1 MNFKDGVIF
10 GSLLACGIA
19 FGSSAFACST
29 DGWNGG
35 VVGLS
40 TTLTVNSPPVFPR
53 YSEFCAMRVTGDGSV
68 RDLSPDHERIR
79 ARFYVF
85 SSLTGSGDAV
95 LFRAYGDESDGSPLF
110 EIRQTNGNLV
120 FDADGSGTG
129 AGGADGSTP
138 LPSGWVS
145 IEFDWQSGG
154 TMGVWVNSDASVV
167 ATPPLEVTGASTG
180 AVDSIRLGLVGGL
193 AGFSGNAVFDAYEA
207 HSTTPVGL
215 LLVGDANGNGT
226 VNSTDVSAALIET
239 EIGGNLAPGQPD
251 CNSNGVV
258 NSTDVSCILILT
270 EL

>member
-1 MNFKDGVIF
+1 
-10 GSLLACGIA
+10 
-19 FGSSAFACST
+19 
-29 DGWNGG
+29 
-35 VVGLS
+35 
-40 TTLTVNSPPVFPR
+40 
-53 YSEFCAMRVTGDGSV
+53 
-68 RDLSPDHERIR
+68 
-79 ARFYVF
+79 
-85 SSLTGSGDAV
+85 
-95 LFRAYGDESDGSPLF
+95 
-110 EIRQTNGNLV
+110 
-120 FDADGSGTG
+120 
-129 AGGADGSTP
+129 
-138 LPSGWVS
+138 
-145 IEFDWQSGG
+145 
-154 TMGVWVNSDASVV
+154 MGVWVNSDASVV